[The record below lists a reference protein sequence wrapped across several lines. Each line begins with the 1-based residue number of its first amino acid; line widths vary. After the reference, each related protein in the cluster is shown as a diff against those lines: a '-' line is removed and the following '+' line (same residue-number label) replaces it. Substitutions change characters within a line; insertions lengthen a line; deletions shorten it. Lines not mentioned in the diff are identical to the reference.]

1 MTGTRGLDEWQDFAW
16 HGRRVAWRQA
26 GSGPALVFCHGT
38 PWSSQVWRD
47 VAAELAADYSVYLWD
62 MPGYGRSSM
71 DPAHPVDLNVQGRT
85 FTALLQHWRLDRPV
99 VVAHDIGGAVALR
112 AHLLHQCDL
121 DHLILTDI
129 VTLRPWGSAFFSLVH
144 AHASVFAQ
152 LPPALHR
159 ALVAAYVAGASY
171 TTLCA
176 ERTEALLEPWLS
188 RAGQAAFYAQ
198 IAQADVRH
206 TDEVAD
212 RLGQVRCPTTVLWGE
227 HDTWIPVEQAH
238 RLAQALPSARLA
250 IIPDAGHLVQYDA
263 TARLLTE
270 IRAALQG
277 ESP

>member
-1 MTGTRGLDEWQDFAW
+1 MTVTGGLDEWQDFGW

-47 VAAELAADYSVYLWD
+47 IAAELAADHSVYLWD

-71 DPAHPVDLNVQGRT
+71 DPAHPVDLDVQGRT
-85 FTALLQHWRLDRPV
+85 FAALLQHWRLDRPV

-112 AHLLHQCDL
+112 AHLLHQRDV
-121 DHLILTDI
+121 DHLILADI

-144 AHASVFAQ
+144 DHASVFAQ

-159 ALVAAYVAGASY
+159 ALVGAYIAGASHMP
-171 TTLCA
+171 LSA
-176 ERTEALLEPWLS
+176 DRTEALLEPWLT

-206 TDEVAD
+206 TDEVVD

-227 HDTWIPVEQAH
+227 HDAWIPMEQAH
-238 RLAQALPSARLA
+238 LLAQALPAARLA
-250 IIPDAGHLVQYDA
+250 IIPNAGHLVQYDA
-263 TARLLTE
+263 TAPLLTE
-270 IRAALQG
+270 IRAALQP
-277 ESP
+277 S